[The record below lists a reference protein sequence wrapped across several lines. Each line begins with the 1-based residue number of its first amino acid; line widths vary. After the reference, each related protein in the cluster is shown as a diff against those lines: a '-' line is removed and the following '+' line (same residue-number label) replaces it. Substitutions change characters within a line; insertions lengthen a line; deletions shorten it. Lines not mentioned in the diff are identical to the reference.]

1 MRHQDTTHQKIWPPS
16 MLQAHT
22 VENNDRHKYSH
33 TQKKKN
39 RPAHKLSHTQI
50 KKRKM
55 ASKKRHQLWL
65 KFGKLGLISLLLFAK
80 KQNTVEDG
88 FKQIEGGG
96 EGQKKTKQTKQK
108 QKTHPLSNFCFYML
122 WCKWTCK
129 QQETMPGTQLNW
141 LFDSLLPA
149 SILSHCVQ
157 VKKEKKRGK
166 KTPDKSVQR
175 PRSRLHMTH
184 WSAHLNKTRSEGRGQ

>member
-80 KQNTVEDG
+80 RRNSVEDG
-88 FKQIEGGG
+88 FKQIEGGRG
-96 EGQKKTKQTKQK
+96 EGGGAKTPPKKQN
-108 QKTHPLSNFCFYML
+108 THPLSNFCMQTAGNNAWHTVKLAL
-122 WCKWTCK
+122 WFFAACLYLIPLC
-129 QQETMPGTQLNW
+129 
-141 LFDSLLPA
+141 A
-149 SILSHCVQ
+149 S
-157 VKKEKKRGK
+157 KKRKEKRKK

>member
-22 VENNDRHKYSH
+22 VENNDRYKYSH

-80 KQNTVEDG
+80 RRNSVEDG
-88 FKQIEGGG
+88 FKQIEGGRG
-96 EGQKKTKQTKQK
+96 EGGGAKPPPKKQN
-108 QKTHPLSNFCFYML
+108 THPLSNFCFYML

-157 VKKEKKRGK
+157 VKKEKRK
-166 KTPDKSVQR
+166 KKNPRQISAEASLAPAHDSLICTP
-175 PRSRLHMTH
+175 
-184 WSAHLNKTRSEGRGQ
+184 E